1 MPRPDEQSPAEKSWN
16 PVPEKATMLGPTIV
30 ASGELAGQED
40 LVIKGTFKGKIQLP
54 KHSLFI
60 EAGAQVEAEI
70 AAVNVI
76 LNGNL
81 TGSILAS
88 GKVQV
93 SSSGRMKGD
102 ITAAKV
108 SVLDGAQF
116 KGSIKIRKGN
126 A

>member
-1 MPRPDEQSPAEKSWN
+1 MPRPDEQNPAEKVWN
-16 PVPEKATMLGPTIV
+16 PVPERPAVLGPTIV
-30 ASGELAGQED
+30 GSGELSGQED

-60 EAGAQVEAEI
+60 ETGAQVEADI
-70 AAVNVI
+70 TASNVI

-88 GKVQV
+88 GKAQV

-108 SVLDGAQF
+108 SILDGAQF
-116 KGSIKIRKGN
+116 KGSIKIKKGN
-126 A
+126 V

>member
-1 MPRPDEQSPAEKSWN
+1 MPRPDEQTPSEKAWN
-16 PVPEKATMLGPTIV
+16 PIPEKAAVLGPTIV

-40 LVIKGTFKGKIQLP
+40 LVIKGTFKGKIELP
-54 KHSLFI
+54 RHSLFI

-70 AAVNVI
+70 VAVNVV

-88 GKVQV
+88 GKVHV
-93 SSSGRMKGD
+93 SSSGKMKGD
-102 ITAAKV
+102 ITAARV

-116 KGSIKIRKGN
+116 KGGIKIKKGN
-126 A
+126 V

>member
-1 MPRPDEQSPAEKSWN
+1 MPRPDEQSPAEKVWN
-16 PVPEKATMLGPTIV
+16 PVPERAAVLGPTIV
-30 ASGELAGQED
+30 GSGELAGQED
-40 LVIKGTFKGKIQLP
+40 LIIKGTYKGKIQLP

-60 EAGAQVEAEI
+60 EAGAQVEADI
-70 AAVNVI
+70 TAANMI

-93 SSSGRMKGD
+93 SSSGKMKGD

-108 SVLDGAQF
+108 SILDGAQF
-116 KGSIKIRKGN
+116 KGSIKIKKGN
-126 A
+126 V